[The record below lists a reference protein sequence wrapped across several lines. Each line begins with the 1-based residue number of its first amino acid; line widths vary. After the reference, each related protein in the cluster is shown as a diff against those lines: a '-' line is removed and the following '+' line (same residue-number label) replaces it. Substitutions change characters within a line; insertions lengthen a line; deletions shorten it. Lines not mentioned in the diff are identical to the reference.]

1 MRLILLGPPGAGK
14 GTQAQRLAK
23 KYGIVQLST
32 GHMLVVAGT
41 AGTPIGKR
49 AKDIMARG
57 ELVPD
62 DVVVAIVADRI
73 DQPDAKKGFIL
84 DGFPRTVPQAV
95 ALDRMLA
102 AKGVKL
108 NGVIELKVDGGILQK
123 RIANRVAE
131 TRARGEALRPDDNPE
146 VLRTRIEAY
155 REQTAPLVDYYRAQ
169 ETLMSVNG
177 MGTIPEVAT
186 AVDRELD
193 TVRTTGISDEHG
205 IWVEMAN
212 STLEM
217 MKVFAEGKNIF
228 SLFAGAVFALHQDT
242 LLMYSIDM
250 SKTDDIVLNAAMD
263 KMRPSR
269 LGDFPT
275 RLELVVKALHS
286 IDNINL
292 DIVEK
297 HKPGLSEAEQHA
309 RITMATM
316 RSQATRVWLM
326 TITSKIEKSEAFS
339 IRPGVMTMWMKLQMV
354 SGETAAKEA
363 LHFTGEYYN
372 NVRSEN
378 MNSRAWP
385 QHSEQS

>member
-1 MRLILLGPPGAGK
+1 
-14 GTQAQRLAK
+14 
-23 KYGIVQLST
+23 
-32 GHMLVVAGT
+32 
-41 AGTPIGKR
+41 
-49 AKDIMARG
+49 
-57 ELVPD
+57 
-62 DVVVAIVADRI
+62 VVVAIVADRI

-108 NGVIELKVDGGILQK
+108 DGVIELKVDSGILQK
-123 RIANRVAE
+123 RIANRVAQAQ
-131 TRARGEALRPDDNPE
+131 ARGESLRPDERPD
-146 VLRTRIEAY
+146 VVRLRIDAY
-155 REQTAPLVDYYRAQ
+155 RDQTTSLVDYYRLQGAL
-169 ETLMSVNG
+169 TTVDG

-186 AVDRELD
+186 AIARELGD
-193 TVRTTGISDEHG
+193 VRTTGISDENG
-205 IWVEMAN
+205 AWVEMAN

-217 MKVFAEGKNIF
+217 MKVFVEGNNIF

-250 SKTDDIVLNAAMD
+250 LKTDDIILNAAMD

-275 RLELVVKALHS
+275 RLELVVKGLS
-286 IDNINL
+286 RIDTINL

-297 HKPGLSEAEQHA
+297 HKPGLSEAEQLA

-316 RSQATRVWLM
+316 RSQATRIWLM
-326 TITSKIEKSEAFS
+326 TISSKIEKSEAYK
-339 IRPGVMTMWMKLQMV
+339 IRPSVMTMWMMLQTV
-354 SGETAAKEA
+354 PGETAAKEA